1 VNTSP
6 AAPWLEFDLKF
17 ATAGTFGLDLLGA
30 GPGQSS
36 DSLWVQVPTA
46 TLVATEGNAVAAGNS
61 LLVGVSLGQFTWRN
75 AGQWS
80 FSAESGAALDALRL
94 EPIAQAASLAALADI
109 ETLSAAPARRA
120 KRK

>member
-1 VNTSP
+1 
-6 AAPWLEFDLKF
+6 
-17 ATAGTFGLDLLGA
+17 
-30 GPGQSS
+30 
-36 DSLWVQVPTA
+36 
-46 TLVATEGNAVAAGNS
+46 
-61 LLVGVSLGQFTWRN
+61 VGVSLGQFTWRN

-80 FSAESGAALDALRL
+80 FSAGNHTLRILMRESGAALDALRL